1 MLAFLQGIDKLGST
15 SSKSTQSESASS
27 QATTPPSTPLRVL
40 RRSGSS
46 HGSGGGSFR
55 HNGSGPRTLMFF
67 KGCPR
72 PLGCTVLLKGADAHQ
87 LVLLKKVTKVS
98 SAALQPTDL
107 GCSVCPAGCKAVPQA
122 RVPRQKSH
130 CEGCECFSTQHCHA
144 LTSCACLHACNAA
157 CCATPTLSS

>member
-1 MLAFLQGIDKLGST
+1 MLTVLQGMDKLGST
-15 SSKSTQSESASS
+15 SSKSTQSDCASS
-27 QATTPPSTPLRVL
+27 QTTTPSSTPLRVL

-87 LVLLKKVTKVS
+87 LILLKKVTKVL
-98 SAALQPTDL
+98 SAALYSTGSTACQA
-107 GCSVCPAGCKAVPQA
+107 VCKAASQA
-122 RVPRQKSH
+122 CVPRQVPIVKAESVCTRH
-130 CEGCECFSTQHCHA
+130 C
-144 LTSCACLHACNAA
+144 L
-157 CCATPTLSS
+157 